1 MDQCRS
7 FCNKNTWYR
16 KQNTSKI
23 TLHLWHCKKMG
34 VKNLY
39 VLIDKEIKDKYGV
52 KNMNELTKL
61 QTRKYKIGRVRLFKG
76 TEHSVFVHEDIAIT
90 IIMQSRL
97 SDPETIKYR
106 SDLWFNQINLIL
118 NQSVVMPLLK
128 AFSAEKIELQRKILK
143 N

>member
-1 MDQCRS
+1 
-7 FCNKNTWYR
+7 
-16 KQNTSKI
+16 
-23 TLHLWHCKKMG
+23 MG

-39 VLIDKEIKDKYGV
+39 VLTDKEIKEKYGV

-61 QTRKYKIGRVRLFKG
+61 QTRKYKIARVRLFKG

>member
-1 MDQCRS
+1 
-7 FCNKNTWYR
+7 
-16 KQNTSKI
+16 
-23 TLHLWHCKKMG
+23 MG

-39 VLIDKEIKDKYGV
+39 VLTNKEIKGKYGV

-61 QTRKYKIGRVRLFKG
+61 QTRKYKIARVRLFKG

-106 SDLWFNQINLIL
+106 SDL
-118 NQSVVMPLLK
+118 
-128 AFSAEKIELQRKILK
+128 
-143 N
+143 